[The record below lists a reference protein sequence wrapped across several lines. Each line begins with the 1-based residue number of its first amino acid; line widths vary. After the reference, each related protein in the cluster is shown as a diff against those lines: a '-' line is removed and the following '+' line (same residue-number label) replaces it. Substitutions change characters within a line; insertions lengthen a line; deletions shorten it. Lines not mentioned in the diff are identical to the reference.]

1 MWPLCKQCSTLRSF
15 NAFVLVCNK
24 SRFYPKWCI
33 SCLHSAQL
41 ICLWGPAPTRPI
53 ATEARRTLRN
63 IFAAWIHQRHRVNS
77 LFLSFKWFKYIFYL
91 NPQWKTDACLLLS
104 FVFCTHCPTPR
115 PRPHQI
121 QNMERTNPKDTH
133 NTQAIL
139 CVAYHVGWC
148 STQMRNLT
156 FLFVIRVTILIVLF
170 GSGRPALL

>member
-1 MWPLCKQCSTLRSF
+1 MWPLCKQCSMLRSF

-63 IFAAWIHQRHRVNS
+63 IFAAWIYQRHRVLIIKGDLNI
-77 LFLSFKWFKYIFYL
+77 SFTWTHSGRLMLVICYHSFSVHIVQHLDLVHIRYKIWKKESQGYTYHTSNFVCCV
-91 NPQWKTDACLLLS
+91 PCRVVQW
-104 FVFCTHCPTPR
+104 
-115 PRPHQI
+115 
-121 QNMERTNPKDTH
+121 
-133 NTQAIL
+133 
-139 CVAYHVGWC
+139 WC